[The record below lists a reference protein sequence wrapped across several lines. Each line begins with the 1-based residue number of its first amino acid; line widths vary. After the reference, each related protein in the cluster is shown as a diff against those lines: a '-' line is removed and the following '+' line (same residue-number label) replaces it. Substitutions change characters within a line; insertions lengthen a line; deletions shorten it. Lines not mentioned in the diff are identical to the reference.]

1 MAKFKVGDKVRV
13 KNVCEG
19 VTKVGF
25 LDTMEKRCGTVVTIS
40 KVFEGIEDICG
51 CTVYYIS
58 EEEATDEITYFWA
71 EEWLEEVKN
80 D

>member
-13 KNVCEG
+13 KNFCEY
-19 VTKVGF
+19 VPSVGF

-40 KVFEGIEDICG
+40 KVFDDDVDLFG
-51 CTVYYIS
+51 TVCYYL
-58 EEEATDEITYFWA
+58 EEEMATDEIAFFWA